1 MFCFIVPLLWITI
14 RDRNEVHAVKRRTV
28 GNSTIEISELSL
40 GCMSLPTNLN
50 EAKPVIELAIDRGI
64 NYFDTA
70 DLYNNGMNEEI
81 VGECLKPYRQKVV
94 LATKVGNVWEEDG
107 SGWHWDASP
116 AHIEEGLKE
125 SLRRLKTD
133 YIDIYQLHGGT
144 IDDSWDEI
152 IHSFEKLKK
161 DGLIREYGI
170 SSIRPNVFNPFLK
183 NSAAISNM
191 MQYSILDRRA
201 KEWFES
207 IQKSGASVVT
217 RGSIAKGLLT
227 NEWKTRI
234 GNSNGYMNYS
244 KEELVEVLQRIEG
257 VFGDVHAAS
266 LAFNLSHP
274 VIASTVIGARNEKQL
289 LENLSAYEKAQQISN
304 VESIKNFVK
313 MDVYAKHR

>member
-1 MFCFIVPLLWITI
+1 MFCFIVPLLWIII
-14 RDRNEVHAVKRRTV
+14 RDRKEVHAVRKRKV

-40 GCMSLPTNLN
+40 GCMSLPTNVN

-70 DLYNNGMNEEI
+70 DLYNKGQNEEI
-81 VGECLKPYRQKVV
+81 VGECLKPYRQNIV
-94 LATKVGNVWEEDG
+94 LATKVGNVWNPDG
-107 SGWHWDASP
+107 NGWHWDASP
-116 AHIEEGLKE
+116 AHIEKGLKE
-125 SLRRLKTD
+125 SLLRLKTD

-152 IHSFEKLKK
+152 IYAFEKLKK
-161 DGLIREYGI
+161 EGLIREYGI
-170 SSIRPNVFNPFLK
+170 SSIRPNVFNSFLK

-201 KEWFES
+201 EEWFES
-207 IQKSGASVVT
+207 IQNSGASVVT

-227 NEWKTRI
+227 NEWKTRSE
-234 GNSNGYMNYS
+234 NANGYMSYS
-244 KEELVEVLQRIEG
+244 KEELSEVLRRIEED
-257 VFGDVHAAS
+257 FGDVHAAS

-289 LENLSAYEKAQQISN
+289 LENLSAYEKSQQISKI
-304 VESIKNFVK
+304 ESIKNFVK
-313 MDVYAKHR
+313 LDVYAEHR